1 MMESKLAHT
10 TNRVYEDFDPV
21 CKLRMDEARDTIEL
35 HLPGFKREQIRI
47 QINHLGM
54 MTISGE
60 RPILDGTKWKRFKK
74 EIKLPP
80 FCNEDAIHGSF
91 MQNILTVVMPKK
103 IPPSYQD
110 QDQEQEEQ
118 EFEPTTMKKKKDK
131 GKEKVTFEDEEDNN
145 KVISDEAKSKGEGT
159 NFNFRDTKVYHNI
172 DDDDQEI
179 PPETTREVA
188 LKFMLVIIVIL
199 VVASYLADM
208 SKSFMAHAHSYFHN

>member
-1 MMESKLAHT
+1 MESKLTHI

-21 CKLRMDEARDTIEL
+21 CKLRIDEARDTIEL

-47 QINHLGM
+47 QINHLRM
-54 MTISGE
+54 MIISGE
-60 RPILDGTKWKRFKK
+60 RPLLDGTKWKRFKK

-103 IPPSYQD
+103 IPQSYREEEE
-110 QDQEQEEQ
+110 EQEE
-118 EFEPTTMKKKKDK
+118 FEPAMKKKKDK
-131 GKEKVTFEDEEDNN
+131 GKEKVTFEEEDKVSEATSKAEDSYDINNFSDTKKGYYNN
-145 KVISDEAKSKGEGT
+145 KDDVI
-159 NFNFRDTKVYHNI
+159 
-172 DDDDQEI
+172 DQEL

>member
-60 RPILDGTKWKRFKK
+60 RPISDGTKWKRFKK

-110 QDQEQEEQ
+110 QDQE
-118 EFEPTTMKKKKDK
+118 FESAMKKKKDK
-131 GKEKVTFEDEEDNN
+131 GKEKVTFEDEKDNNNNN
-145 KVISDEAKSKGEGT
+145 KVISDEAKSKGEGS
-159 NFNFRDTKVYHNI
+159 NINFRDTKVYHNI
-172 DDDDQEI
+172 NDDDQELLL

-208 SKSFMAHAHSYFHN
+208 SKSFMAHAHSFFHN

>member
-1 MMESKLAHT
+1 MESKLTHT

-21 CKLRMDEARDTIEL
+21 CKLRIDEARDTIEL

-47 QINHLGM
+47 QINHLRM
-54 MTISGE
+54 MIISGE
-60 RPILDGTKWKRFKK
+60 RPLLDGTKWKRFKK

-103 IPPSYQD
+103 IPQSYR
-110 QDQEQEEQ
+110 EEEEEE
-118 EFEPTTMKKKKDK
+118 EFDPAMKKKKEK
-131 GKEKVTFEDEEDNN
+131 GKEKVTFEEEDKVSEATSKAEDSYDINNFSDTKKGYYNN
-145 KVISDEAKSKGEGT
+145 KDDVI
-159 NFNFRDTKVYHNI
+159 
-172 DDDDQEI
+172 DQEL

>member
-1 MMESKLAHT
+1 MESKLTHT

-21 CKLRMDEARDTIEL
+21 CKLRIDEARDTIEL
-35 HLPGFKREQIRI
+35 HLPGTEQIRI
-47 QINHLGM
+47 QINHLRM
-54 MTISGE
+54 MIISGE
-60 RPILDGTKWKRFKK
+60 RPLLDGTKWKRFNK

-103 IPPSYQD
+103 IPQSYREEEEE
-110 QDQEQEEQ
+110 EQEE
-118 EFEPTTMKKKKDK
+118 FEPAMKKKKDK
-131 GKEKVTFEDEEDNN
+131 GKEKVTFEEEDKVSEATSKAEDSYDINNFSDTKKGYYNN
-145 KVISDEAKSKGEGT
+145 KDDVI
-159 NFNFRDTKVYHNI
+159 
-172 DDDDQEI
+172 DQEL

>member
-1 MMESKLAHT
+1 MESKLTHT

-21 CKLRMDEARDTIEL
+21 CKLRIDEARDTIEL

-47 QINHLGM
+47 QINHLRM
-54 MTISGE
+54 MIISGE
-60 RPILDGTKWKRFKK
+60 RPLLDGTKWKRFKK

-103 IPPSYQD
+103 IPQSYR
-110 QDQEQEEQ
+110 EEEEQ
-118 EFEPTTMKKKKDK
+118 QQEEFEPAMKKKKDK
-131 GKEKVTFEDEEDNN
+131 GKEKVTFEEEDKVSEATSKAEDSYDINNFSDTKKGYYNN
-145 KVISDEAKSKGEGT
+145 KDDVI
-159 NFNFRDTKVYHNI
+159 
-172 DDDDQEI
+172 DQEL

>member
-1 MMESKLAHT
+1 MESKLTHT

-21 CKLRMDEARDTIEL
+21 CKLRIDEARDTIEL
-35 HLPGFKREQIRI
+35 HLPGIEQIRI
-47 QINHLGM
+47 QINHLRM
-54 MTISGE
+54 MIISGE
-60 RPILDGTKWKRFKK
+60 RPLLDGTKWKRFKK

-103 IPPSYQD
+103 IPQSYR
-110 QDQEQEEQ
+110 EEEEEE
-118 EFEPTTMKKKKDK
+118 EFDPAMKKKKEK
-131 GKEKVTFEDEEDNN
+131 GKEKVTFEEEDKVSEATSKAEDSYDINNFSDTKKGYYNN
-145 KVISDEAKSKGEGT
+145 KDDVI
-159 NFNFRDTKVYHNI
+159 
-172 DDDDQEI
+172 DQEL

>member
-1 MMESKLAHT
+1 MESKLTHT

-21 CKLRMDEARDTIEL
+21 CKLRIDEARDTIEL

-47 QINHLGM
+47 QINHLRM
-54 MTISGE
+54 MIISGE
-60 RPILDGTKWKRFKK
+60 RPLLDGTKWKRFKK

-103 IPPSYQD
+103 IPQSYR
-110 QDQEQEEQ
+110 EEEEEE
-118 EFEPTTMKKKKDK
+118 EFDPAMKKKKEK
-131 GKEKVTFEDEEDNN
+131 GKEKVTFEEED
-145 KVISDEAKSKGEGT
+145 KEL
-159 NFNFRDTKVYHNI
+159 
-172 DDDDQEI
+172 